1 MLADLPGLNIYI
13 LPELIINNITS
24 FSGSSNSS
32 TSDTLDN
39 EFVKTVA
46 VNLQPAMFV
55 AVVSETKPLPLV
67 DELGH
72 LLLHLFALQLLL
84 QENLETRH
92 RGRPLGVLLVGLR
105 RKTKKKKKMKRTR
118 ALLKK
123 QQLTDKQA
131 HVHQHLPVAE
141 GLRG

>member
-46 VNLQPAMFV
+46 VNLQPLFV
-55 AVVSETKPLPLV
+55 AVMSETKPLPLV

-123 QQLTDKQA
+123 QQRTDKQA
-131 HVHQHLPVAE
+131 HVHQHLPVVE

>member
-1 MLADLPGLNIYI
+1 MLADLPGHNIYI
-13 LPELIINNITS
+13 LPELIINIITS

-46 VNLQPAMFV
+46 VNLQPLFV

-105 RKTKKKKKMKRTR
+105 RKKKQKKKQKKKKKKKRTR

-123 QQLTDKQA
+123 QQWTDKQA
-131 HVHQHLPVAE
+131 HVHQHLLVV
-141 GLRG
+141 